1 MLGPLPPMMPGM
13 PMPPMGGM
21 GMDPMMGMMPPPDPM
36 AQMAPVP
43 PPVEEFVPPGP
54 QSLPVNYVPP
64 PKPKLDDI
72 LAEAEQERQDHTE
85 RVALAMLALQY
96 LEHER
101 TGILHKNYAADVKSG
116 KMLKGRL
123 TDLRNEHDAYVA
135 HVAAMDWNCNIPI
148 KDSIDKEENIT
159 KEDAAHYAFE
169 CFQRQHSNAGNGPL
183 ESALPDVAGKYGM
196 LAASLVID
204 PLNDE
209 CGLRFQMLDP
219 ATVFPVYEGGMGL
232 SRVYRVYQVTAS
244 QVIGSFYDATGT
256 LTKKVKKEASA
267 DKRYDPHFMG
277 EVTEY
282 WDKEWVMVAWEG
294 KELLCRKHGYG
305 KVPIKIK
312 YAPWGMQNFTATSS
326 LADDNG
332 VVRHAF
338 GANRSHDVRRRD
350 LKRIIQPFLAC
361 RFEAHD
367 IEEGMMGVF
376 NTALMRQ
383 LDPPTRQYLNLQ
395 SQQEG
400 SIKINQ
406 GAGETSIF
414 RDDDKAED
422 APPVFTPDVVNAVMA
437 NLTQNKQTGMASGVI
452 MGQMPGGQTNGSAI
466 DIFGQAGT
474 EKWRPI
480 VTMIEEF
487 LTELVEWA
495 FELWRDWGGIL
506 GMEDN
511 LGVVEIPRRNPN
523 PRTGEA
529 PAHELT
535 PEVLRRV
542 GIRAKVELRRFNP
555 NNLAQLVNGLAI
567 MYNMGAIDVR
577 GIIEHTGITNNPDAM
592 MDRIDDEKLDQVPE
606 VLQAKTL
613 KRKYKMAK
621 IAEQRGDFESA
632 KAAMDEAYF
641 IASQMT
647 MRGMYGQPTDP
658 QTGLPLPAPGTP
670 IPNTVEVQNDP
681 SLTGLPGAQGGRPPG
696 SAGGQQVRAGGP
708 MMGA

>member
-1 MLGPLPPMMPGM
+1 MMPGM

-21 GMDPMMGMMPPPDPM
+21 GMDPMMGVMPPDPM
-36 AQMAPVP
+36 MQMAPVP
-43 PPVEEFVPPGP
+43 PPVEEFIPPGP

-85 RVALAMLALQY
+85 RVDLAMLTLQY
-96 LEHER
+96 LNLER
-101 TGILHKNYAADVKSG
+101 TGILHKNYAEDIKSG
-116 KMLKGRL
+116 KMLRGRL

-135 HVAAMDWNCNIPI
+135 HVAAMDWCCNIPI

-183 ESALPDVAGKYGM
+183 RSALPDTATKYGM

-219 ATVFPVYEGGMGL
+219 ATVYPVYEGGMGL
-232 SRVYRVYQVTAS
+232 ARVYRIYQATAS
-244 QVIGSFYDATGT
+244 QVIGSFFDATGT
-256 LTKKVKKEASA
+256 LAKKVRKEASA

-312 YAPWGMQNFTATSS
+312 FAPWGMQNFTQTSQ
-326 LADDNG
+326 LADDSG
-332 VVRHAF
+332 AVRHAF

-367 IEEGMMGVF
+367 IEEAMMGVF
-376 NTALMRQ
+376 NTALMTQ
-383 LDPPTRQYLNLQ
+383 MYPPTRQMLGMQ
-395 SQQEG
+395 SHHDG
-400 SIKINQ
+400 SVKVKQ
-406 GAGETSIF
+406 GMGETTPM
-414 RDDDKAED
+414 RDDDKVED
-422 APPVFTPDVVNAVMA
+422 APPMFTPDVVNAVMA

-466 DIFGQAGT
+466 DILGQAGT

-480 VTMIEEF
+480 VTMVEEF

-529 PAHELT
+529 PAHEMT
-535 PEVLRRV
+535 PEILRRV

-567 MYNMGAIDVR
+567 MYNMGAIDIR
-577 GIIEHTGITNNPDAM
+577 GIIDQTGITNNPDAM
-592 MDRIDDEKLDQVPE
+592 MERIQDEKLEQVPE
-606 VLQAKTL
+606 VLQAKTI
-613 KRKYKMAK
+613 KRKFREAK
-621 IAEQRGDFESA
+621 IAEQRGDTESA

-641 IASQMT
+641 IASQMQHN
-647 MRGMYGQPTDP
+647 MMYGQPNLDP
-658 QTGLPLPAPGTP
+658 TTGLPMPLPGTP
-670 IPNTVEVQNDP
+670 TPNTVEVQNDP
-681 SLTGLPGAQGGRPPG
+681 SLTSMPGAQGGRPPG
-696 SAGGQQVRAGGP
+696 SAGGEQVRAGGP
-708 MMGA
+708 MQG

>member
-1 MLGPLPPMMPGM
+1 
-13 PMPPMGGM
+13 
-21 GMDPMMGMMPPPDPM
+21 MDPMMGMMPPDPM
-36 AQMAPVP
+36 MQMAPVP
-43 PPVEEFVPPGP
+43 PPVEEFIPPGP

-85 RVALAMLALQY
+85 RVDLAMLAQQY
-96 LEHER
+96 LNLER
-101 TGILHKNYAADVKSG
+101 TGILHKNYAEDIKSG
-116 KMLKGRL
+116 KMLRGRL

-135 HVAAMDWNCNIPI
+135 HVAAMDWCCNIPI
-148 KDSIDKEENIT
+148 KDSIDKEENVT
-159 KEDAAHYAFE
+159 KEDAAHYFFE
-169 CFQRQHSNAGNGPL
+169 CIQRQHSNAGNGPL
-183 ESALPDVAGKYGM
+183 ESALPDTGGKYGM

-219 ATVFPVYEGGMGL
+219 ATVYPVYEGGMGL
-232 SRVYRVYQVTAS
+232 ARVYRIYQATAS
-244 QVIGSFYDATGT
+244 QVIGSFFDATGT
-256 LTKKVKKEASA
+256 LAKKVRKEASA

-312 YAPWGMQNFTATSS
+312 FAPWGMQNFTQTSQ
-326 LADDNG
+326 LADDSG
-332 VVRHAF
+332 AVRHAF

-367 IEEGMMGVF
+367 IEEAMMGVF
-376 NTALMRQ
+376 NTALMTQ
-383 LDPPTRQYLNLQ
+383 MYPPTRQYLNLQ
-395 SQQEG
+395 SQGEG
-400 SIKINQ
+400 SIKVKQ
-406 GAGETSIF
+406 GMGQTTVF

-466 DIFGQAGT
+466 DILGQAGT

-480 VTMIEEF
+480 VTMVEEF

-523 PRTGEA
+523 PRTGQA
-529 PAHELT
+529 PAHEMT
-535 PEVLRRV
+535 PEILRRV

-567 MYNMGAIDVR
+567 LYNMGAIDVR
-577 GIIEHTGITNNPDAM
+577 GVIDQTGITNNPDAM
-592 MDRIDDEKLDQVPE
+592 MERIQDEKLEQVPE
-606 VLQAKTL
+606 VLQAKTI
-613 KRKYKMAK
+613 KRKFREAK
-621 IAEQRGDFESA
+621 IAEQRGDAESA

-641 IASQMT
+641 IASQMQHN
-647 MRGMYGQPTDP
+647 MMYGQPNLDP
-658 QTGLPLPAPGTP
+658 TTGLPMPLPGTP
-670 IPNTVEVQNDP
+670 TPNTVEVQNDP
-681 SLTGLPGAQGGRPPG
+681 SLTGMPGAQGGRPPG
-696 SAGGQQVRAGGP
+696 SAGGEQVRAGGP
-708 MMGA
+708 MQG

>member
-1 MLGPLPPMMPGM
+1 
-13 PMPPMGGM
+13 
-21 GMDPMMGMMPPPDPM
+21 
-36 AQMAPVP
+36 
-43 PPVEEFVPPGP
+43 
-54 QSLPVNYVPP
+54 
-64 PKPKLDDI
+64 
-72 LAEAEQERQDHTE
+72 
-85 RVALAMLALQY
+85 
-96 LEHER
+96 
-101 TGILHKNYAADVKSG
+101 
-116 KMLKGRL
+116 
-123 TDLRNEHDAYVA
+123 
-135 HVAAMDWNCNIPI
+135 
-148 KDSIDKEENIT
+148 
-159 KEDAAHYAFE
+159 
-169 CFQRQHSNAGNGPL
+169 
-183 ESALPDVAGKYGM
+183 
-196 LAASLVID
+196 
-204 PLNDE
+204 
-209 CGLRFQMLDP
+209 MLDP
-219 ATVFPVYEGGMGL
+219 ATVYPVYEGGMGL
-232 SRVYRVYQVTAS
+232 SRIYRIYQATAS
-244 QVIGSFYDATGT
+244 QVIGSFFDATGT
-256 LTKKVKKEASA
+256 LAKKVRKEASA

-312 YAPWGMQNFTATSS
+312 FAPWGMQNFTQTSQ
-326 LADDNG
+326 LADDSG
-332 VVRHAF
+332 AVRHAF

-367 IEEGMMGVF
+367 IEEAMMGVF
-376 NTALMRQ
+376 NTALMTQ
-383 LDPPTRQYLNLQ
+383 MYPPTRQYLNLQ
-395 SQQEG
+395 SQGEG
-400 SIKINQ
+400 SIKVKQ
-406 GAGETSIF
+406 GQGETTVF

-480 VTMIEEF
+480 VTMVEEF

-529 PAHELT
+529 PAHEMT
-535 PEVLRRV
+535 PEILRRV

-567 MYNMGAIDVR
+567 MYNMGAIDIR
-577 GIIEHTGITNNPDAM
+577 GIIDQTGITNNPDAM
-592 MDRIDDEKLDQVPE
+592 MERIQDEKLEQVPE

-613 KRKYKMAK
+613 KRKFREAK
-621 IAEQRGDFESA
+621 IAEQRGDAESA

-641 IASQMT
+641 IASQMQHN
-647 MRGMYGQPTDP
+647 MMYGQPNLDP
-658 QTGLPLPAPGTP
+658 TTGLPMPLPGTP
-670 IPNTVEVQNDP
+670 TPNTVEVQNDP
-681 SLTGLPGAQGGRPPG
+681 SLTGMPGAQGGRPPG
-696 SAGGQQVRAGGP
+696 SAGGEQVRAGGP
-708 MMGA
+708 MQG